1 MKKWVV
7 EDKKENYRKIIQEN
21 QISNFL
27 AVILGNRG
35 IVEKE
40 EIEIFLNP
48 SMEKTHSPFLM
59 KDLEKGCNL
68 LIEALKNKQK
78 IRIMGDYDQDGNSST
93 VILYKALK
101 RFSKDISYDIPN
113 RLTDGYGLNIRMV
126 EKAIEDGIELIIT
139 CDNGISSLEAV
150 KFAEDNKIK
159 VIVTDHHQVIS
170 QEDESGKIEQILPD
184 AHAVIDLQRFDCE
197 YPFNKLCGAGVAYKF
212 MEGLYEKLGLDKNLL
227 QPLLAFVA
235 MGTVCDIVDLVDE
248 NRVFV
253 KKGLEILNSNPPV
266 GFTELLKAAKYSK
279 EVTEYTLGFI
289 TGPCVN
295 AVGRFDDAKI
305 GVNLFLTEDVK
316 TAEKIANYLV
326 KLNQKR
332 KELTEKGVLQI
343 EKQII
348 EKEYDKN
355 LLIVV
360 KDKDIHES
368 IAGIIAGKIK
378 EKYNR
383 PSFILTG
390 SKDDDI
396 LKGSGRSIEAY
407 NMVENISKAKEFF
420 IKFGGHP
427 MAAGFSLKEEN
438 LDLLRKF
445 LIENSSLTFDD
456 ISEILNI
463 DLIYPINYVNEAF
476 IKKLEELKPFGKGN
490 HKPLF
495 IDNGINL
502 QRLSI
507 IGKNKNVLKFNFL
520 SEKKEVEGIMFE
532 NHKEILDYLK
542 QKFKDDFSFLL
553 SGINRA
559 DNLDVDI
566 VYQPR
571 LNEYMGN
578 KTVQLLI
585 KDIK

>member
-27 AVILGNRG
+27 AIILGNRG

-68 LIEALKNKQK
+68 LIESLKNDEK

-126 EKAIEDGIELIIT
+126 ERAIEDEIELIIT
-139 CDNGISSLEAV
+139 CDNGISALEAV
-150 KFAEDNKIK
+150 KLAEDNGIK

-170 QEDESGKIEQILPD
+170 QEESGEMKQTLPD
-184 AHAVIDLQRFDCE
+184 AHAIIDPQRLDCE

-266 GFTELLKAAKYSK
+266 GFTELLKAANYTK

-305 GVNLFLTEDVK
+305 GVNLFLTEDVEV
-316 TAEKIANYLV
+316 AEKIANHLV
-326 KLNQKR
+326 KLNEKR
-332 KELTEKGVLQI
+332 KALTEKGVLQI
-343 EKQII
+343 EKQIV

-383 PSFILTG
+383 PSFVLTG

-407 NMVENISKAKEFF
+407 DMFENISKAKEFF

-427 MAAGFSLKEEN
+427 MAAGFSLEEKN
-438 LDLLRKF
+438 LDSLRDF
-445 LIENSSLTFDD
+445 LIKNSPLTFDD

-495 IDNGINL
+495 RDNGINL

-559 DNLDVDI
+559 ENLDVDI
-566 VYQPR
+566 VYQPQ